1 MKHTPTR
8 TATVLNILGLAVAI
22 AAFMVVAMVRY
33 YDLRYDKSYPGADR
47 IYDLRLMKVS
57 QLSNGTEEYSI
68 MIPDQDL
75 RRFTGITLQNVEGM
89 QAKKYP
95 FDEVEDVCVLGGYG
109 WGSKRVASQN
119 ANAPDTVT
127 KVQMTTPSYFD
138 FFGVKLKEGSLEK
151 FSDYRNAVIFSW
163 LAKMLFPDGNAVG
176 QRIVLRQSE
185 NVPIGL
191 KSPGFD
197 TLTVIA
203 VSKDLPQ
210 NSSLAAY
217 GVVRCY
223 PPGMSTGDV
232 LLKLKEN
239 VDAAE
244 LEAKIYSRYQE
255 DFHAFWAKID
265 TSGDKGLIYW
275 EKQQKYENAP
285 EQYDK
290 ICLKSLQENH
300 RSYTRLWNL
309 DKEKMTTLSK
319 ELGVFGVV
327 LLLLAFLNY
336 QNYAVATVPLYL
348 RKTNI
353 RKIEGCS
360 NVQLRWEMFGRFLL
374 GTVIAFLIALVIVEI
389 CARTKIIP
397 FVEISLRIADNMP
410 VVWISAAVTVVLAV
424 VASLYPVFYTTAAA
438 NMDSALKS
446 QLATPQR
453 YGWWRKLLLKMQTT
467 PSSVVQ
473 FYATFAI
480 VLFSLLV
487 LVQNHRMKIADVGF
501 ETENIYVTKYRADQS
516 QKPTPDE
523 HTSAITYED
532 LAQLEKAWKS
542 VNGVADM
549 TWSLDP
555 VLGFGDV
562 VSSVTLLIGN
572 ERVGLVEKVVS
583 PFFFPFFGIEMASG
597 KGLEEQLSSIDQK
610 NSSVYQKTID
620 GEMVHRETQKA
631 WVVNETAVR
640 QTSAMA
646 SASNRLGTGIGGV
659 VRDFHNQPLIYG
671 IDACLYTSCPS
682 SGLEEWS
689 APLVYVK
696 LEGGDI
702 GTLSD
707 QLLQK
712 AESVGF
718 ERPLFGEFQSLVDL
732 IDKEYE
738 KEDDFAKLM
747 VLFGAVTLFVTL
759 TGLLG
764 MVMLDSHYR
773 RREMSL
779 RRVYGASKENL
790 LWQVVRNILIIC
802 MLCFAAAAPL
812 AVSLFRKW
820 QQHFAYK
827 ADIPVWVFLA
837 VFLSITLLALAITA
851 WQTLRTLQEDPAEVI
866 Q

>member
-1 MKHTPTR
+1 MKQTPKI
-8 TATVLNILGLAVAI
+8 LNILGLAVAI

-33 YDLRYDKSYPGADR
+33 YDLRYDKFYPGADR
-47 IYDLRLMKVS
+47 IYDLRLMKVI
-57 QLSNGTEEYSI
+57 QLSNGTEEHSI
-68 MIPDQDL
+68 LIPDQDL

-119 ANAPDTVT
+119 AKALDTVT

-138 FFGVKLKEGSLEK
+138 FFGIKLKEGSLEK
-151 FSDYRNAVIFSW
+151 FSDCRNAVISSW
-163 LAKMLFPDGNAVG
+163 LEKVLFPDGNAVG

-185 NVPIGL
+185 NAPIGL
-191 KSPGFD
+191 KSSGLD

-223 PPGMSTGDV
+223 PPGISTGVV

-239 VDAAE
+239 ADAAD
-244 LEAKIYSRYQE
+244 LEAKMYSRYKE

-300 RSYTRLWNL
+300 PSYTRLWNL

-360 NVQLRWEMFGRFLL
+360 NAQLRWEMFGRFLL

-389 CARTKIIP
+389 CALTKIIP
-397 FVEISLRIADNMP
+397 FVESSLRLADNMP
-410 VVWISAAVTVVLAV
+410 VVWISAAVTVMLAV

-453 YGWWRKLLLKMQTT
+453 YGWWRKMLLKMQTT

-473 FYATFAI
+473 FYTTFAI
-480 VLFSLLV
+480 VLFLLLV
-487 LVQNHRMKIADVGF
+487 LVQNHRMKTADVGF

-542 VNGVADM
+542 INGVADM
-549 TWSLDP
+549 TWSIDP

-572 ERVGLVEKVVS
+572 ERVGLVNKVVS
-583 PFFFPFFGIEMASG
+583 PDFFPFFGIEMVSG
-597 KGLEEQLSSIDQK
+597 KGLEEQLSSIDLK
-610 NSSVYQKTID
+610 NSSVYQKTSG
-620 GEMVHRETQKA
+620 GEMKVRREAQ
-631 WVVNETAVR
+631 VVNETAVR

-646 SASNRLGTGIGGV
+646 SDSNRLGTGIGGV

-671 IDACLYTSCPS
+671 IDACVYTSCPS
-682 SGLEEWS
+682 SGLEDWN

-696 LEGGDI
+696 LKGGNI

-707 QLLQK
+707 PLLQK

-718 ERPLFGEFQSLVDL
+718 ERPLFGEFQSLVEL
-732 IDKEYE
+732 IDKEYK

-747 VLFGAVTLFVTL
+747 ALFGAVTLFVTL

-764 MVMLDSHYR
+764 MVMLDCHYR

-802 MLCFAAAAPL
+802 VLCFAAATPL
-812 AVSLFRKW
+812 AVSLFHKW

-827 ADIPVWVFLA
+827 ADIPVWPFLA
-837 VFLSITLLALAITA
+837 TFLTVTLLALGITA
-851 WQTLRTLQEDPAEVI
+851 WQTLRTLREEPDI
-866 Q
+866 

>member
-1 MKHTPTR
+1 MKTPKI
-8 TATVLNILGLAVAI
+8 LNILGLAVAI

-47 IYDLRLMKVS
+47 IYDLRLMKVI
-57 QLSNGTEEYSI
+57 QLSNGTEEHSI
-68 MIPDQDL
+68 LIPDQDL

-119 ANAPDTVT
+119 ANTPDTVT

-138 FFGVKLKEGSLEK
+138 FFGIKLKEGSLEK
-151 FSDYRNAVIFSW
+151 FSDCRNAVISSW
-163 LAKMLFPDGNAVG
+163 LEKVLFPDGNAVG

-185 NVPIGL
+185 NAPIGL
-191 KSPGFD
+191 KSSGLD

-223 PPGMSTGDV
+223 PPGISTGVV

-239 VDAAE
+239 ADAAD
-244 LEAKIYSRYQE
+244 LEAKMYSRYKE

-300 RSYTRLWNL
+300 PSYTRLWNL

-360 NVQLRWEMFGRFLL
+360 NAQLRWEMFGRFLL

-397 FVEISLRIADNMP
+397 FVEISLRLADNMP
-410 VVWISAAVTVVLAV
+410 VVWISAAVTVMLAV

-453 YGWWRKLLLKMQTT
+453 YGWWRKMLLKMQTT

-480 VLFSLLV
+480 VLFLLLV
-487 LVQNHRMKIADVGF
+487 LVQNHRMKTADVGF

-516 QKPTPDE
+516 LKPTPDE
-523 HTSAITYED
+523 HTSATTYED

-542 VNGVADM
+542 INGVADM
-549 TWSLDP
+549 TWSIDP

-562 VSSVTLLIGN
+562 VSSMTLLIGN
-572 ERVGLVEKVVS
+572 ERVGLVNKVVS
-583 PFFFPFFGIEMASG
+583 PDFFPFFGIEMVSG
-597 KGLEEQLSSIDQK
+597 KGLEEQLSSIDLK
-610 NSSVYQKTID
+610 NSSVYQKTSG
-620 GEMVHRETQKA
+620 GEMKVRREAQ
-631 WVVNETAVR
+631 VVNETAVR

-646 SASNRLGTGIGGV
+646 SDSNRLGTGIGGV

-671 IDACLYTSCPS
+671 IDACVYTSCPS
-682 SGLEEWS
+682 SGLEDWN
-689 APLVYVK
+689 APLVYIK
-696 LEGGDI
+696 LKGVNI

-707 QLLQK
+707 PLLQK

-718 ERPLFGEFQSLVDL
+718 ERPLFGEFQSLVEL
-732 IDKEYE
+732 IDKEYK

-747 VLFGAVTLFVTL
+747 ALFGAATLFVTL
-759 TGLLG
+759 TGLIG
-764 MVMLDSHYR
+764 MVMLDCKYR
-773 RREMSL
+773 RRELSL
-779 RRVYGASKENL
+779 RRVYGASTGNQ
-790 LWQVVRNILIIC
+790 LWKMIRNQLIIC
-802 MLCFAAAAPL
+802 IITFAAATPL
-812 AVSLFRKW
+812 AVSLFHKW

-827 ADIPVWVFLA
+827 ADIPVWPFLA
-837 VFLSITLLALAITA
+837 TFFGITLLALAITV
-851 WQTLRTLQEDPAEVI
+851 WQTLRTLREEPDI
-866 Q
+866 

>member
-1 MKHTPTR
+1 MKQTPKI
-8 TATVLNILGLAVAI
+8 LNILGLAVAI

-33 YDLRYDKSYPGADR
+33 YDLRYDKFYPGADR
-47 IYDLRLMKVS
+47 IYDLRLMKVF
-57 QLSNGTEEYSI
+57 QLSNGTEEHSI
-68 MIPDQDL
+68 LIPDQDL

-119 ANAPDTVT
+119 AKAPDTVT

-138 FFGVKLKEGSLEK
+138 FFGIKLKEGSLEK
-151 FSDYRNAVIFSW
+151 FSDCRNAVISSW
-163 LAKMLFPDGNAVG
+163 LEKVLFPDGNAVG

-185 NVPIGL
+185 NAPIGL
-191 KSPGFD
+191 KSSGLD

-223 PPGMSTGDV
+223 PPGISTGVV

-239 VDAAE
+239 ADAAD
-244 LEAKIYSRYQE
+244 LEAKMYSRYKE

-300 RSYTRLWNL
+300 PSYTNLWNL

-360 NVQLRWEMFGRFLL
+360 NAQLRWEMFGRFLL

-397 FVEISLRIADNMP
+397 FVEISLRLADNMP
-410 VVWISAAVTVVLAV
+410 VVWISAAVTVMLAV

-453 YGWWRKLLLKMQTT
+453 YGWWRKMLLKMQTT

-480 VLFSLLV
+480 VLFLLLV
-487 LVQNHRMKIADVGF
+487 LVQNHRMKTADVGF

-523 HTSAITYED
+523 HTSATTYED

-549 TWSLDP
+549 TWSIDP

-562 VSSVTLLIGN
+562 VSSMTLLIGN
-572 ERVGLVEKVVS
+572 ERVGLVNKVVS
-583 PFFFPFFGIEMASG
+583 PDFFPFFGIEMVSG
-597 KGLEEQLSSIDQK
+597 KGLEEQLSSIDLK
-610 NSSVYQKTID
+610 NSSVYQKTSG
-620 GEMVHRETQKA
+620 GEMKVRREAQ
-631 WVVNETAVR
+631 VVNETAVR

-646 SASNRLGTGIGGV
+646 SDSNRLGTGIGGV

-671 IDACLYTSCPS
+671 IDACVYTSCPS
-682 SGLEEWS
+682 SGLEDWN

-696 LEGGDI
+696 LKGGNI

-707 QLLQK
+707 PLLQK

-718 ERPLFGEFQSLVDL
+718 ERPLFGEFQSLVEL
-732 IDKEYE
+732 IDKEYK

-759 TGLLG
+759 TGLFG
-764 MVMLDSHYR
+764 MVMLDCMYR
-773 RREMSL
+773 RRELAL
-779 RRVYGASKENL
+779 RRVYGASTGNQ
-790 LWQVVRNILIIC
+790 LWKMIRNQLIIC
-802 MLCFAAAAPL
+802 TVCFAAAVPL
-812 AVSLFRKW
+812 AVSLFHKW
-820 QQHFAYK
+820 QQHFAFK
-827 ADIPVWVFLA
+827 ADIPFWVFPA
-837 VFLSITLLALAITA
+837 TFLGITLLALGITA
-851 WQTLRTLQEDPAEVI
+851 WQTLRALRDAPVGAEAR
-866 Q
+866 

>member
-1 MKHTPTR
+1 MKQTPKI
-8 TATVLNILGLAVAI
+8 LNILGLAVAI

-33 YDLRYDKSYPGADR
+33 YDLRYDKFYPGADR
-47 IYDLRLMKVS
+47 IYDLRLMKVF
-57 QLSNGTEEYSI
+57 QLSNGTEEHSI
-68 MIPDQDL
+68 LIPDQDL

-119 ANAPDTVT
+119 AKALDTVT

-138 FFGVKLKEGSLEK
+138 FFGIKLKEGSLEK
-151 FSDYRNAVIFSW
+151 FSDCRNAVISSW
-163 LAKMLFPDGNAVG
+163 LEKVLFPDGNAVG

-185 NVPIGL
+185 NAPIGL
-191 KSPGFD
+191 KSSGLD

-223 PPGMSTGDV
+223 PPGISTGVV

-239 VDAAE
+239 ADAAD
-244 LEAKIYSRYQE
+244 LEAKMYSRYKE

-300 RSYTRLWNL
+300 PSYTNLWNL

-360 NVQLRWEMFGRFLL
+360 NAQLRWEMFGRFLL

-397 FVEISLRIADNMP
+397 FVEISLRLADNMP
-410 VVWISAAVTVVLAV
+410 VVWISAAVTVMLAV

-453 YGWWRKLLLKMQTT
+453 YGWWRKMLLKMQTT

-473 FYATFAI
+473 FYANIAI
-480 VLFSLLV
+480 VLFLLLV
-487 LVQNHRMKIADVGF
+487 LVQNHRMKTADVGF

-523 HTSAITYED
+523 HTSATTYED

-549 TWSLDP
+549 TWSIDP

-562 VSSVTLLIGN
+562 VSSMTLLIGN
-572 ERVGLVEKVVS
+572 ERVGLVNKVVS
-583 PFFFPFFGIEMASG
+583 PDFFPFFGIEMVSG
-597 KGLEEQLSSIDQK
+597 KGLEEQLSSIDLK
-610 NSSVYQKTID
+610 NSSVYQKTSG
-620 GEMVHRETQKA
+620 GEMKVRREAQ
-631 WVVNETAVR
+631 VVNETAVR

-646 SASNRLGTGIGGV
+646 SDSNRLGTGIGGV

-671 IDACLYTSCPS
+671 IDACVYTSCPS
-682 SGLEEWS
+682 SGLEDWN

-696 LEGGDI
+696 LKGGNI

-707 QLLQK
+707 PLLQK

-718 ERPLFGEFQSLVDL
+718 ERPLFGEFQSLVEL
-732 IDKEYE
+732 IDKEYK

-747 VLFGAVTLFVTL
+747 ALFGAVTLFVTL

-764 MVMLDSHYR
+764 MVMLDCMYR
-773 RREMSL
+773 RRELAL
-779 RRVYGASKENL
+779 RRVYGASTGNQ
-790 LWQVVRNILIIC
+790 LWKMLRNQLIIC
-802 MLCFAAAAPL
+802 TVCFAAAVPL
-812 AVSLFRKW
+812 AVSLFHKW

-827 ADIPVWVFLA
+827 ADIPVWPFLA
-837 VFLSITLLALAITA
+837 TFLTVTLLALGITA
-851 WQTLRTLQEDPAEVI
+851 WQTLRTLRDEPDI
-866 Q
+866 